1 MPTSLDPRLLL
12 GRWRLD
18 RVIDDT
24 RGRERS
30 TVTGVLDLLE
40 EGPDAI
46 RWEEQGHWCR
56 TDAAVEVRRRLRLA
70 LLPSGWWVHFEDGR
84 PFHAWTPGTPV
95 VHPCGADTYRGLV
108 TGDVTSWR
116 VRWDVEGP
124 AKDYSMT
131 SILTP
136 GP

>member
-1 MPTSLDPRLLL
+1 MSLDPRLLL

-18 RVIDDT
+18 RVIEDAYA
-24 RGRERS
+24 GQRS
-30 TVTGVLDLLE
+30 TVAGVLELVE
-40 EGPDAI
+40 EGPGSI
-46 RWEEQGHWCR
+46 RWEEQGRWHR
-56 TDAAVEVRRRLRLA
+56 GGDILEVRRRLNLELRESA
-70 LLPSGWWVHFEDGR
+70 WWVLFEDGR
-84 PFHAWTPGTPV
+84 PFHAWTPGTQV

-108 TGDVTSWR
+108 SGGADQWT

-131 SILTP
+131 SVLTP